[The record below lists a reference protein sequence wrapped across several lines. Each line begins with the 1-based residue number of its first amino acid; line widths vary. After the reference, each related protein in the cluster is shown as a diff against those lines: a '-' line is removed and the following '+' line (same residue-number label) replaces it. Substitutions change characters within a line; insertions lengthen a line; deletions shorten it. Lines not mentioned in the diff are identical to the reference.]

1 MKHRYKPITYTKFL
15 KEVLGHNKINFV
27 SFPYRL
33 FPKQEI
39 TVNAQKW
46 LKMNKEWPLVVEND

>member
-27 SFPYRL
+27 SFHIAYFL
-33 FPKQEI
+33 NKKLQLM
-39 TVNAQKW
+39 
-46 LKMNKEWPLVVEND
+46 LKSG